1 MIICLDKTLKDAT
14 TDQGFSAQNILLAA
28 ASKDIGA
35 CVIKSVKRDLLKSML
50 SLEDHYEI
58 LLVIA
63 LGYPAE
69 QVKIEK
75 VKNNDIRYWRDEDG
89 VFHVPKRSLQEII
102 LKKG

>member
-1 MIICLDKTLKDAT
+1 M
-14 TDQGFSAQNILLAA
+14 
-28 ASKDIGA
+28 
-35 CVIKSVKRDLLKSML
+35 IKSVKRDLLKSML
-50 SLEDHYEI
+50 SLEDCYEI

-102 LKKG
+102 LNKG